1 MTKTAVKERAAAP
14 LFGEVDPPAKPK
26 AEVAKV
32 AAPKTKKPGTAVAA
46 HQPSPQSAPKTML
59 QVIAEAA
66 ANPLVDVQKMQALLT
81 MRREEERAA
90 QEIVFNDAL
99 RAAKL
104 DMPTVGA
111 NSVNSHTKSN
121 WAKYEKV
128 SKVCDPIIH
137 RHGFVLSF
145 GMSDS
150 PLPEHYRII
159 CDVSHEGGYTKRY
172 FLDGPADAVG
182 AKGGGTKTPIQGVG
196 STITYLRRVL
206 KGLIFDIIVDKEDD
220 DGIGAAV
227 NLIDDE
233 QAKDLRAKMT
243 AANITDAQF
252 CSVYGLAKV
261 EDLPAAKLANALDR
275 IAQKQKATA

>member
-1 MTKTAVKERAAAP
+1 MTKAAVKERTAT
-14 LFGEVDPPAKPK
+14 LLDEVESPAKPK
-26 AEVAKV
+26 AEVVV
-32 AAPKTKKPGTAVAA
+32 AAPKAKKKTGTEISV
-46 HQPSPQSAPKTML
+46 HQPSSPAAPKTML

-111 NSVNSHTKSN
+111 NSINSHTKSN

-220 DGIGAAV
+220 DGIGAV
-227 NLIDDE
+227 TNLIDAE
-233 QAKDLRAKMT
+233 QTKDLRTKMT

-261 EDLPAAKLANALDR
+261 EELPAAKLVNALDR
-275 IAQKQKATA
+275 IAQKQRVA